1 MLIFNSLRKKVVY
14 LISSIM
20 IVTSIAIMYY
30 TYQDAGK
37 AILKIQVNSADIVLT
52 LVELNIS
59 AGYSRL
65 LSDKIEILA
74 RLYKELKYL
83 SVIIKS
89 SIDEKI
95 NLTHQGMLDNERA
108 QQSVLEWVSKLR
120 LGPEEFMIFDENG
133 VILSHT
139 KPEFVNFPISNIR
152 EMKGRA
158 LFEISSYD
166 VLKEDGQ
173 SAVFYWKNDLNKKD
187 DIIDSKKIGYFVPIK
202 QWKWTF
208 GAMISF
214 DDIEAESRKKLEK
227 IIEILKKTFSDIKI
241 GKTGYVFLFDGDKK
255 MLIPPPTYH
264 ENSFE
269 WQQIINKNTGNDLF
283 NDLMATTNSNNKYIR
298 YADPFTGGNEIM
310 EGFVSYF
317 KAFDWYIVVAV
328 PLQEIQEPTQVLLTR
343 QSVIIACIFLGGL
356 LLSLVIVSKISSP
369 INALT
374 SYAKTLPNQDFTI
387 ESRPSSE
394 LVKNL
399 VSKYNDEV
407 GRLAESFMFME
418 MELRKNIKN
427 AIESNAAKERLER
440 ETAEEA
446 NRSKSEFLAN
456 MSHELRTPL
465 NHIIGFTELIVD
477 KSFGELNELQE
488 EYLNDVLTS
497 SRHLL
502 SLINDILDLSKVEAG
517 KMELQLSMIDPEPI
531 LERSLTMVK
540 EKIMKHG
547 IELRREIDKLPSSIY
562 ADERKLKQIFY
573 NLISNA
579 AKFTPEKGKICI
591 SARLLKLSVLNNN
604 QFQINSGKKPLTLD
618 SQQITNIIAKNEQ
631 DKNIGFNG
639 QFLEFSVADTGIGI
653 AVEDQERIFSPFVQA
668 DGSAS
673 RKYQG
678 TGLGLTLTRKLVELH
693 GGAIAVESDG
703 KDKGSIFSFFI
714 PYYYHQDATD
724 QLQFDSTSRVANL
737 RFNGNKHCFND
748 GPEAV

>member
-1 MLIFNSLRKKVVY
+1 
-14 LISSIM
+14 
-20 IVTSIAIMYY
+20 MYY
-30 TYQDAGK
+30 SYQDVGK
-37 AILKIQVNSADIVLT
+37 AIVKIQVNSADIVLT

-74 RLYKELKYL
+74 RLYKELNYL

-95 NLTHQGMLDNERA
+95 NLTRQGILDREKA
-108 QQSVLEWVSKLR
+108 QQFILEWVSKLH
-120 LGPEEFMIFDENG
+120 LGSEEFMIFDENG
-133 VILSHT
+133 IILSHT
-139 KPEFVNFPISNIR
+139 KSEFVNSSIKNIR
-152 EMKGRA
+152 EMKGRD
-158 LFEISSYD
+158 LFDISNYD
-166 VLKEDGQ
+166 ILKDEGR
-173 SAVFYWKNDLNKKD
+173 SAVFYWNNDLNDKND
-187 DIIDSKKIGYFVPIK
+187 AIGSKKIGYFVPIK

-208 GAMISF
+208 VAMISF
-214 DDIEAESRKKLEK
+214 DDIEAESQKKLEK
-227 IIEILKKTFSDIKI
+227 IVELLKKTFSDIKI
-241 GKTGYVFLFDGDKK
+241 GKTGYVFLFDGNKK
-255 MLIPPPTYH
+255 MLIPPPNYQ
-264 ENSFE
+264 ENSLE
-269 WQQIINKNTGNDLF
+269 WQRKMINKNTGNDLF
-283 NDLMATTNSNNKYIR
+283 DDLIATAGLNNKYIR
-298 YADPFTGGNEIM
+298 YVDPFAGKNEIM

-317 KAFDWYIVVAV
+317 KAFDWYIIVVV

-343 QSVIIACIFLGGL
+343 QSIIIASIFLGGL
-356 LLSLVIVSKISSP
+356 LLSLVIASKISSP
-369 INALT
+369 INALA

-399 VSKYNDEV
+399 ITKYDDEV
-407 GRLAESFMFME
+407 GRLAKSFIFME
-418 MELRKNIKN
+418 MELKKNIKN

-440 ETAEEA
+440 EAAEEA

-465 NHIIGFTELIVD
+465 NHIIGFTELTVD

-517 KMELQLSMIDPEPI
+517 KMELQLSTIDPEPI

-547 IELRREIDKLPSSIY
+547 IELIKEIDNLPSSII

-579 AKFTPEKGKICI
+579 AKFTSEKGKIYI
-591 SARLLKLSVLNNN
+591 SAKLLKPSVSNN
-604 QFQINSGKKPLTLD
+604 QFQINNGKRDLALD
-618 SQQITNIIAKNEQ
+618 SQQIINIIAKNKK

-639 QFLEFSVADTGIGI
+639 QFLVFSVADTGIGI
-653 AVEDQERIFSPFVQA
+653 AAEDQERIFSPFVQA

-693 GGAIAVESDG
+693 GGIITVESDG
-703 KDKGSIFSFFI
+703 KDKGSVFSFFI
-714 PYYYHQDATD
+714 PYYYHQGATN
-724 QLQFDSTSRVANL
+724 QLESDFR
-737 RFNGNKHCFND
+737 
-748 GPEAV
+748 